1 MLRTI
6 YHRLL
11 LTALVMGLTICPA
24 VAAIAAPGPG
34 VAAKAAKSSARHAA
48 KRVAKAG
55 GVFGAVRDDGLPVV
69 IQVSRDGREV
79 VPDRTLLGA
88 TRRATRERRASRLAA
103 RRAPATQLGHR
114 RSMRCNAHFAA
125 GSSDGCRIT
134 PLAGGGGCNP
144 APRCQDTFVV
154 GGRIVCGRLDGL
166 RVMQAL
172 TIAQRR
178 SPRVGARAR

>member
-34 VAAKAAKSSARHAA
+34 VAAKAAKSSARHAS

-55 GVFGAVRDDGLPVV
+55 GVFGAVRDDGLPVA

-79 VPDRTLLGA
+79 VRMAAVVPLRCQPSGNMLVLPAAFAHVPIAASGA
-88 TRRATRERRASRLAA
+88 FQASVETHEGEMTFANSVTGRFNPAMTAVTTTWTTKVTGPNTVGSDTSCDSGASSFTASR
-103 RRAPATQLGHR
+103 
-114 RSMRCNAHFAA
+114 
-125 GSSDGCRIT
+125 
-134 PLAGGGGCNP
+134 
-144 APRCQDTFVV
+144 
-154 GGRIVCGRLDGL
+154 
-166 RVMQAL
+166 
-172 TIAQRR
+172 
-178 SPRVGARAR
+178 